1 MTAPLYR
8 SRRDWL
14 ITAAAAGAGSFAGGC
29 AYVAPAAPRAAQ
41 PFSAQPPSATTD
53 ASLALHV
60 LNRFA
65 YGPRPGDIEAVMRMG
80 ADTWLEHQLEPERLT
95 QSATLQAAL
104 SERTV
109 LTQPHAPTL
118 ARFAKLQGDALSS
131 RLTQEERDA
140 ARRQLTTL
148 LQQVQ
153 GDARDAR
160 VLRAVYSTRQLE
172 EVLVEFWFNHFN
184 VFAGKESVRATA
196 GFFEAEAIR
205 PHVLG
210 RFRDLLGATARHPA
224 MLNYLDNASSVRA
237 GFRIPSSI
245 ALPDG
250 FLPPQGL
257 NENYARELLELH
269 TLGVDGGYTQGDVT
283 ELARIFTGWS
293 FDRRNPG
300 ATDAFRFYPARHDDG
315 PKRLMGLDVPGG
327 GQRQG
332 EWALD
337 VLARHPSTARHVA
350 RKLAGAF
357 VADVP
362 PASLIERLSATFLAT
377 DGNLREVM
385 RTLARSPEFLDP
397 DVRAGKFKT
406 PYRYVVSTARACD
419 LPVSSPRAL
428 VGTIARM
435 GMPIYLCPTPD
446 GWRDVREAWLS
457 PELLR
462 QRVVFSAGLAAPPTL
477 PDPVVAH
484 LSPEARAVV
493 NELPPRERLAIAL
506 ASPDFMRR

>member
-1 MTAPLYR
+1 MI
-8 SRRDWL
+8 SG
-14 ITAAAAGAGSFAGGC
+14 AAAGLGMLAGGC
-29 AYVAPAAPRAAQ
+29 ALAPLGTPPAAPAA
-41 PFSAQPPSATTD
+41 SAVATD
-53 ASLALHV
+53 PSLALHV

-65 YGPRPGDIEAVMRMG
+65 YGPRPGDLDAVMRMG
-80 ADTWLEHQLEPERLT
+80 AETWIETQLAPERLT
-95 QSATLQAAL
+95 QTATLQAAL
-104 SERTV
+104 SERA
-109 LTQPHAPTL
+109 LLNQPHAPTL
-118 ARFAKLQGDALSS
+118 ARFARLQGDALSA

-140 ARRQLTTL
+140 ARQQLTKL

-237 GFRIPSSI
+237 GFRIPPGI
-245 ALPDG
+245 TLPDG

-315 PKRLMGLDVPGG
+315 PKRLLGQDVPGR

-337 VLARHPSTARHVA
+337 LLARHPATARHVA

-362 PASLIERLSATFLAT
+362 PATLIERLSATFVST

-397 DVRAGKFKT
+397 AVRGGKFKT
-406 PYRYVVSTARACD
+406 PYRYVVSAARACD
-419 LPVSSPRAL
+419 LPVTSPRAL

-457 PELLR
+457 PESLR
-462 QRVVFSAGLAAPPTL
+462 QRVVFSAGVAAPTVL
-477 PDPVVAH
+477 PEPVVAQ

-493 NELPPRERLAIAL
+493 TELPPSERLAIAL